1 MYIQKIVAVI
11 FPFQMSASGVISWA
25 LFLIEITEAYVP
37 CVLWDEVFKAAI
49 KHESFFPCRK
59 RLEVVSS
66 LVHLRHTMINEQDCI
81 IDV

>member
-1 MYIQKIVAVI
+1 
-11 FPFQMSASGVISWA
+11 MSASGVISWA
-25 LFLIEITEAYVP
+25 LFLVEITEAYVP

-66 LVHLRHTMINEQDCI
+66 LVP
-81 IDV
+81 